1 MLRLIEF
8 RPSNTRPLGAAFLLC
23 SLAALASACSS
34 QERLTSEHTPC
45 GTREVKIVNSEFAR
59 RGVTTAWCAE
69 CKGKLYVCATNA
81 DRTRVECHPSTAED
95 VCH

>member
-1 MLRLIEF
+1 MFQSREFPKNAVRFCVPMLVL
-8 RPSNTRPLGAAFLLC
+8 TVAL
-23 SLAALASACSS
+23 LASACSS

-69 CKGKLYVCATNA
+69 CKGQLYVCATNA
-81 DRTRVECHPSTAED
+81 DRTRAECHPSTAED

>member
-1 MLRLIEF
+1 MFQSSDLPKSATHLCIR
-8 RPSNTRPLGAAFLLC
+8 TLLLMTAL
-23 SLAALASACSS
+23 LACACTS
-34 QERLTSEHTPC
+34 QERLTSKHTPC

>member
-1 MLRLIEF
+1 MFRSSEFPKNAVRLR
-8 RPSNTRPLGAAFLLC
+8 TRTLVLTVALLTGAC
-23 SLAALASACSS
+23 GS
-34 QERLTSEHTPC
+34 QEKLTSEHTPC

-69 CKGKLYVCATNA
+69 CKGQLYVCATNA

>member
-1 MLRLIEF
+1 MFRLTNF
-8 RPSNTRPLGAAFLLC
+8 RISSTRSLVAVFLC
-23 SLAALASACSS
+23 ALAALASACTS
-34 QERLTSEHTPC
+34 QERLTSKHTPC

-69 CKGKLYVCATNA
+69 CKGQLYVCATNA